1 MRSFAALSKQ
11 QTEKDY
17 YSILDIPSHATPEQV
32 KEAYRTLAK
41 KHHPDVR
48 SSKDEAALYDPDVE
62 KFRDVV
68 EAYGVLSGPESRAAF
83 DISRRKNPKLYQSYG
98 EQEFDMSAS
107 RDKRGVSSAKKS
119 PVRGSYAE

>member
-1 MRSFAALSKQ
+1 MRSFAAVSKQ
-11 QTEKDY
+11 QAEKDY
-17 YSILDIPSHATPEQV
+17 YTILDVPSHATPEQV
-32 KEAYRTLAK
+32 KDAYRPLAK

-48 SSKDEAALYDPDVE
+48 SSKDDATLYDPDVE

-83 DISRRKNPKLYQSYG
+83 DISRRKNPKLYQTYA
-98 EQEFDMSAS
+98 EEEFDMTST